1 MTQAGGPQYP
11 EPTGPVP
18 PQAGMPV
25 PPAVPGQSKK
35 PKNPKRRQKI
45 VLTVFLVVV
54 AAILALVWVATRSN
68 GENAQ
73 VGNCVT
79 ESGEN
84 YVKIVDCGDSAA
96 TLKVVARVEDKT
108 QTEAQVSAC
117 NAYPD
122 ADQVFWEG
130 KEGETGVVLCL
141 AKTGK

>member
-1 MTQAGGPQYP
+1 MTYAGGPQYP
-11 EPTGPVP
+11 DPTGPVP
-18 PQAGMPV
+18 PQAGMPGPPPQ
-25 PPAVPGQSKK
+25 PPAAAPKK
-35 PKNPKRRQKI
+35 SKRRQKI
-45 VLTVFLVVV
+45 VLTVFLIVV

-84 YVKIVDCGDSAA
+84 YVKIVDCGTPEA
-96 TLKVVARVEDKT
+96 TLRVVARVEDKT
-108 QTEAQVSAC
+108 QIEAQISAC
-117 NAYPD
+117 TPYPD
-122 ADQVFWEG
+122 ADQVFWQG

>member
-1 MTQAGGPQYP
+1 MTYAGGPQFP

-18 PQAGMPV
+18 PQAGVPGP
-25 PPAVPGQSKK
+25 PPAAPAAPKK
-35 PKNPKRRQKI
+35 SKRRQKI
-45 VLTVFLVVV
+45 VLTVFLILV
-54 AAILALVWVATRSN
+54 AAVLALVWVATRSN

-84 YVKIVDCGDSAA
+84 YVKIVDCGTPEA

-108 QTEAQVSAC
+108 QIEAQISAC
-117 NAYPD
+117 TPYPD

>member
-1 MTQAGGPQYP
+1 MTYAGGPQFP

-18 PQAGMPV
+18 PQAG
-25 PPAVPGQSKK
+25 VPGPPRAAPAAPKK
-35 PKNPKRRQKI
+35 SKRRQRI
-45 VLTVFLVVV
+45 VLTVFLILV
-54 AAILALVWVATRSN
+54 AAVLALVWVATRSN

-84 YVKIVDCGDSAA
+84 YVKIVDCGTPEA

-108 QTEAQVSAC
+108 QIEAQISAC
-117 NAYPD
+117 TPYPD

>member
-1 MTQAGGPQYP
+1 MTQTGGPQYP
-11 EPTGPVP
+11 DPARPVP
-18 PQAGMPV
+18 PQAGMPGPPPP
-25 PPAVPGQSKK
+25 PPAPKK
-35 PKNPKRRQKI
+35 SKRRQKI
-45 VLTVFLVVV
+45 VLTVFLIVV
-54 AAILALVWVATRSN
+54 AAVLAPVWVATRSN

-84 YVKIVDCGDSAA
+84 YVKIVDCGTPEA

-108 QTEAQVSAC
+108 QIEARISPC
-117 NAYPD
+117 TPYPD
-122 ADQVFWEG
+122 ADQVFWQG

>member
-11 EPTGPVP
+11 EPTRPVP

-25 PPAVPGQSKK
+25 PPAATPKK

-45 VLTVFLVVV
+45 VLTVFLIVV

-84 YVKIVDCGDSAA
+84 YVKIVDCGDSSA

>member
-1 MTQAGGPQYP
+1 MTQTGGPQYP
-11 EPTGPVP
+11 DPTGPVP
-18 PQAGMPV
+18 PQAGLPGPPQ
-25 PPAVPGQSKK
+25 PPAAAPKK
-35 PKNPKRRQKI
+35 SKRRQKI
-45 VLTVFLVVV
+45 VLTVFLIVV

-84 YVKIVDCGDSAA
+84 YVKIVDCGTAEA

-108 QTEAQVSAC
+108 QIEAQISAC
-117 NAYPD
+117 TPYPD

>member
-1 MTQAGGPQYP
+1 MTYAGGPQYP
-11 EPTGPVP
+11 DPA
-18 PQAGMPV
+18 Q
-25 PPAVPGQSKK
+25 PPAATPKK
-35 PKNPKRRQKI
+35 SKRRQKI
-45 VLTVFLVVV
+45 VLTVFLIVV
-54 AAILALVWVATRSN
+54 AGILALVWALSRDN

-84 YVKIVDCGDSAA
+84 YVKIVDCGAGNASM
-96 TLKVVARVEDKT
+96 KVVARIEDKT

-117 NAYPD
+117 NGVPD
-122 ADQVFWEG
+122 ADSVFWEG